1 MSEQIVYSKNY
12 ASSSLKQKIE
22 SEIYNTYQTM
32 SPCHCHE
39 STFCCSS
46 NKICN
51 NPFSDFLN
59 SKAIALY
66 EGAMPDEANDKLL
79 TSSNTK
85 TIIETCPGI
94 PIHTFKRANTNIS
107 DFQLC

>member
-12 ASSSLKQKIE
+12 ASSSLKQKTE
-22 SEIYNTYQTM
+22 LEIFNTYQTM
-32 SPCHCHE
+32 SPCHCHD

-46 NKICN
+46 NKICT

-66 EGAMPDEANDKLL
+66 EGAMPDETSDKLL
-79 TSSNTK
+79 TCSDSE
-85 TIIETCPGI
+85 TIIELCPGI
-94 PIHTFKRANTNIS
+94 PIHTFKRADTNIS
-107 DFQLC
+107 EFQLS